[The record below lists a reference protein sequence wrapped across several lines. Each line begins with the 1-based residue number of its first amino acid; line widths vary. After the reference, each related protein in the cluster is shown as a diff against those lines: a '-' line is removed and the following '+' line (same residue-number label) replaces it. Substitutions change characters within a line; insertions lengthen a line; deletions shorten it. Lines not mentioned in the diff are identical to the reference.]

1 MQRADDGRVS
11 VPPFSLPPAASNYS
25 YASRRVLDAIRR
37 EARASARDP
46 DSADARR
53 GKGASEEA
61 ATPCVRCCSLV
72 GNHGG
77 SGGDGA
83 RASKR
88 GRERGVPE

>member
-1 MQRADDGRVS
+1 M
-11 VPPFSLPPAASNYS
+11 
-25 YASRRVLDAIRR
+25 DAIRR

-61 ATPCVRCCSLV
+61 ASPCVRCCSLV
-72 GNHGG
+72 GNHGSSG
-77 SGGDGA
+77 GGGDGA